1 MASRDRLQ
9 LLRHHRMQLIR
20 IRQKHPAR
28 ASICGAL
35 LSELSSASATTN
47 DQNTAAF
54 LLGQLSC
61 RRGLK
66 VLEQLARS
74 THECLQANGGGEDSF
89 ITGEDR
95 NLFGALLYAIARIDT
110 PASHASLRNLYSS
123 MKNIELK
130 SDVLEAM
137 AFETE
142 MFDMDFVFDVLAE
155 EAKEPIL
162 LSALYAVMFH
172 ASRVDASALRQALGP
187 FLTHES
193 GNVRMYA
200 VRAFGCSEDKETRAL
215 ISKLK
220 SDTNA
225 EVREAVADA
234 LRRE

>member
-1 MASRDRLQ
+1 MAAGDRLQ
-9 LLRHHRMQLIR
+9 LLRHHEIELTA

-28 ASICGAL
+28 SSVCGAL
-35 LSELSSASATTN
+35 LSEVRSASATTHE
-47 DQNTAAF
+47 QNRAAF
-54 LLGQLSC
+54 LLDQFAC

-66 VLEQLARS
+66 VLERLAWSTRDRLQLNAG
-74 THECLQANGGGEDSF
+74 EEDSF

-95 NLFGALLYAIARIDT
+95 YLFSALLYAIARIDST
-110 PASHASLRNLYSS
+110 ASHASLRNLYSS

-137 AFETE
+137 AFESE
-142 MFDMDFVFDVLAE
+142 MFDMDFVLDVLAK

-172 ASRVDASALRQALGP
+172 ASQVDSTALRKALRP
-187 FLTHES
+187 FLRHES
-193 GNVRMYA
+193 GNLRMYA
-200 VRAFGCSEDKETRAL
+200 VRAFGCSGDRRTRAL

-225 EVREAVADA
+225 DVRDAVADA

>member
-1 MASRDRLQ
+1 MAARDRLQ
-9 LLRHHRMQLIR
+9 LLRHHQIQLIR
-20 IRQKHPAR
+20 IRRKHPAR
-28 ASICGAL
+28 TSICGAL

-66 VLEQLARS
+66 VLEQLAWT
-74 THECLQANGGGEDSF
+74 THERVQPNGGEEDSF
-89 ITGEDR
+89 ITGADR

-110 PASHASLRNLYSS
+110 LASHASLSNLYSS
-123 MKNIELK
+123 MKNFELK

-142 MFDMDFVFDVLAE
+142 MFDMDFVLDVLAK

-172 ASRVDASALRQALGP
+172 ASVVDSTTLRKALGP
-187 FLTHES
+187 FLSHETA
-193 GNVRMYA
+193 NVRMYA
-200 VRAFGCSEDKETRAL
+200 VRAFGCSGDKRTRAL

-225 EVREAVADA
+225 DVREAVADA
-234 LRRE
+234 LRQE

>member
-1 MASRDRLQ
+1 MAAGDRLQ
-9 LLRHHRMQLIR
+9 LLRHRQIELTT

-28 ASICGAL
+28 SSICGAL
-35 LSELSSASATTN
+35 LSEVRSASATTN
-47 DQNTAAF
+47 EQNMAAF
-54 LLGQLSC
+54 LLGQFSC

-66 VLEQLARS
+66 VLEQLTWSVHDR
-74 THECLQANGGGEDSF
+74 LQPNGGEEDSF

-95 NLFGALLYAIARIDT
+95 DLFGALLYAIARIDT
-110 PASHASLRNLYSS
+110 PASHASLTKLYSS

-142 MFDMDFVFDVLAE
+142 MFDMDFILDVLAK

-172 ASRVDASALRQALGP
+172 ASRVDATALRKALGP

-200 VRAFGCSEDKETRAL
+200 VRAFGWSEDKRTRAL
-215 ISKLK
+215 ILQLK
-220 SDTNA
+220 SDANA
-225 EVREAVADA
+225 DVREAVADA